1 MPAAEEL
8 GFLRVAVAAPELRVA
23 DVAFNA
29 RATAAAMRALAAEGV
44 RLAVFP
50 ELGLTGYTCADLFF
64 QPSLRLAAA
73 KAARELAQT
82 AHKLG
87 LIAFVGLPVEAAGR
101 LYNCAAVLAEGRVWG
116 LAPKSHLPTSGEYYE
131 RRWFSPAATLDADQA
146 DVAGQWAWISTRHIL
161 GVRGP
166 QPFALGVEICEDLW
180 AVEPPSGK
188 LALAGATVLVNLS
201 ASNELLGKADYRRE
215 LVKQQSARCL
225 AAYLYAAAGPGE
237 SSTDLVFSGH
247 GLIAENG
254 VVLAETERFSFAT
267 RAAMADL
274 DLGRLTNERL
284 QNSTFA
290 GMRPTPGQ
298 DIGEAWIEL
307 PPAPA
312 LGRKSSA
319 QLRRPNPPRP
329 FVPADATLRAARC
342 EEIFQIQSTGLATR
356 LRHTGARTVTI
367 GVSGGLDSTLAL
379 LVTTRAFDKLGL
391 DRRGIL
397 AVTMPGPGTT
407 KRTRG
412 NAEKL
417 PGLLG
422 ATLRVVSIEKATRQH
437 FADIG
442 HDPAKHDLTFENSQA
457 RERTQILMDLANEHG
472 GFVVGTGDL
481 SEFALG
487 WCTFNGDQ
495 MSMYHVNAGVPK
507 TLVRHLI
514 EWCADGVFE
523 GAAAAVLRDIVETP
537 VSPEL
542 LPPGNGGELR
552 QKTEETIGPYDLH
565 DFFLFHTVRAPS
577 RPAKVLLLAE
587 QAWKG
592 VYRRAT
598 IARWLEVFYRRF
610 FASQFKRS
618 AMPDGPKIGSVALS
632 PRGDWRM
639 PSDARPDVWLAEL
652 AAASRKGKTLHR
664 KKRQSRRPRQN

>member
-1 MPAAEEL
+1 MPAPEQL

-29 RATAAAMRALAAEGV
+29 KATAAAMRELAAQGV

-64 QPSLRLAAA
+64 QPSLRKAAA
-73 KAARELAQT
+73 RAARELAET
-82 AHKLG
+82 AHELG
-87 LIAFVGLPVEAAGR
+87 MITFVGLPVEVGGR

-116 LAPKSHLPTSGEYYE
+116 LTPKTHLPNYGEFYE
-131 RRWFSPAATLDADQA
+131 QRWFSPAATLTSDQA
-146 DVAGQWAWISTRHIL
+146 EVDGHWAWISSRHIL

-180 AVEPPSGK
+180 AVEPPSGR
-188 LALAGATVLVNLS
+188 LALAGATVIVNLS
-201 ASNELLGKADYRRE
+201 ASDELLGKAEYRRD

-225 AAYLYAAAGPGE
+225 AAYLYAGAGAGE
-237 SSTDLVFSGH
+237 SSTDVVYAGH

-254 VVLAETERFSFAT
+254 VVLAETERFSLQT
-267 RAAMADL
+267 RAAIADI
-274 DLGRLTNERL
+274 DLERLTNERIKNTTFTGVRP
-284 QNSTFA
+284 NSDK
-290 GMRPTPGQ
+290 P
-298 DIGEAWIEL
+298 IGEAWIEL
-307 PPAPA
+307 PEAPKV
-312 LGRKSSA
+312 GSKSSA
-319 QLRRPNPPRP
+319 KLLRPIVARP
-329 FVPADATLRAARC
+329 FVPDDVAQRAVRC
-342 EEIFQIQSTGLATR
+342 EEIFQIQATGLATR
-356 LRHTGARTVTI
+356 LRHIGSKTVVI

-379 LVTTRAFDKLGL
+379 LVAARAFDKLKL

-397 AVTMPGPGTT
+397 GVTMPGMGTT

-417 PGLLG
+417 VGLLG
-422 ATLRVVSIEKATRQH
+422 AKLSIVPIEKAVKQH

-442 HDPAKHDLTFENSQA
+442 HDLTTHDITFENSQA
-457 RERTQILMDLANEHG
+457 RERTQILMDLANKHG
-472 GFVVGTGDL
+472 GLVVGTGDL

-514 EWCADGVFE
+514 DWCADSVFS
-523 GAAAAVLRDIVETP
+523 GAAAAAVLRDIAETP

-542 LPPGNGGELR
+542 LPTGKRGELR
-552 QKTEETIGPYDLH
+552 QKTEEMVGPYDLH
-565 DFFLFHTVRAPS
+565 DFFLFYTVRVPC
-577 RPAKVLLLAE
+577 RPAKLLFLAE
-587 QAWKG
+587 QAWGK
-592 VYRRAT
+592 VYSPVK

-610 FASQFKRS
+610 FANQFKRS
-618 AMPDGPKIGSVALS
+618 AMPDGPKVGSVALS

-639 PSDARPDVWLAEL
+639 PSDAKPDVWLAEL
-652 AAASRKGKTLHR
+652 ATAVG
-664 KKRQSRRPRQN
+664 KKRK

>member
-1 MPAAEEL
+1 MPAPEDL

-29 RATAAAMRALAAEGV
+29 RATAAAMRELAAQGV
-44 RLAVFP
+44 RIAVFP
-50 ELGLTGYTCADLFF
+50 ELGLTGYTCADLFY
-64 QPSLRLAAA
+64 QPTLRHAAGQ
-73 KAARELAQT
+73 AARELAET
-82 AHKLG
+82 AHALG

-116 LAPKSHLPTSGEYYE
+116 LTPKSYLPTSGEYYE
-131 RRWFSPAATLDADQA
+131 RRWFSPAATLETDQA

-166 QPFALGVEICEDLW
+166 VPFALGVEICEDLW

-201 ASNELLGKADYRRE
+201 ASNELLGKAEYRRD

-254 VVLAETERFSFAT
+254 VVLGETERFSFET
-267 RAAMADL
+267 RAAVADL
-274 DLGRLTNERL
+274 DLERLTLERIK
-284 QNSTFA
+284 NSSFA
-290 GMRPTPGQ
+290 SVRPGADPK
-298 DIGEAWIEL
+298 IGEAWIEL

-312 LGRKSSA
+312 IGRKSPA
-319 QLRRPNPPRP
+319 KLRRPNPPRP
-329 FVPADATLRAARC
+329 FVPDGVEQRAARC

-356 LRHTGARTVTI
+356 LRHTGSKTVTI

-379 LVTTRAFDKLGL
+379 LVVARAFDKLGL
-391 DRRGIL
+391 DRHGIIG
-397 AVTMPGPGTT
+397 VTMPGPGTT
-407 KRTRG
+407 KRTYA
-412 NAEKL
+412 NADKL
-417 PGLLG
+417 VTLLG
-422 ATLRVVSIEKATRQH
+422 ATLRVVPIAKAVKQH

-442 HDPAKHDLTFENSQA
+442 HDEATHDITFENSQA
-457 RERTQILMDLANEHG
+457 RERTQILMDLANEHR

-487 WCTFNGDQ
+487 WCTFDGDH

-514 EWCADGVFE
+514 IWCAEALYQGD
-523 GAAAAVLRDIVETP
+523 ASKLLWDISETP

-542 LPPGNGGELR
+542 LPPHKNGHVR
-552 QKTEETIGPYDLH
+552 QKTEEIVGPYDLH
-565 DFFLFHTVRAPS
+565 DFFLFYTVRVPA

-587 QAWKG
+587 QAWSG
-592 VYRRAT
+592 VYSRAT
-598 IARWLEVFYRRF
+598 IGRWLEVFYRRF
-610 FASQFKRS
+610 FAHQFKRS
-618 AMPDGPKIGSVALS
+618 SMPDGPKVGSVALS

-652 AAASRKGKTLHR
+652 AAAMKKKSLNH
-664 KKRQSRRPRQN
+664 KKRK

>member
-1 MPAAEEL
+1 MPAPEEL

-29 RATAAAMRALAAEGV
+29 NATADAMRSLATSGV
-44 RLAVFP
+44 RVAVFP
-50 ELGLTGYTCADLFF
+50 ELGLTGYTCADLFY
-64 QPSLRLAAA
+64 QPTLQKAAA
-73 KAARELAQT
+73 QAARELAVT
-82 AHKLG
+82 AHELG
-87 LIAFVGLPVEAAGR
+87 MIAFVGLPVEAAGR

-116 LAPKSHLPTSGEYYE
+116 LTPKSYLPNSGEYYE
-131 RRWFSPAATLDADQA
+131 RRWFSPASTLTTDQA

-166 QPFALGVEICEDLW
+166 HPFALGVELCEDLW
-180 AVEPPSGK
+180 AVEPPSGR

-201 ASNELLGKADYRRE
+201 ASNELLGKAAYRRE
-215 LVKQQSARCL
+215 LVRQQSARCL

-274 DLGRLTNERL
+274 DLERLTLERIK
-284 QNSTFA
+284 NSSFA
-290 GMRPTPGQ
+290 AVQPSAEKHM
-298 DIGEAWIEL
+298 GEAWIEL
-307 PPAPA
+307 PAAPQ
-312 LGRKSSA
+312 LGKKSST
-319 QLRRPNPPRP
+319 QLQRPNPPRP
-329 FVPADATLRAARC
+329 FVPEDPAQRAAHC
-342 EEIFQIQSTGLATR
+342 EEIFQIQATGLATR
-356 LRHTGARTVTI
+356 LRHTGSKKVVI
-367 GVSGGLDSTLAL
+367 GISGGLDSTLAL
-379 LVTTRAFDKLGL
+379 LVAVRAFDKLGL
-391 DRRGIL
+391 NRRGIL

-412 NAEKL
+412 NAQKIIE
-417 PGLLG
+417 LLG
-422 ATLRVVSIEKATRQH
+422 ATLLVTSIDQAVKQH
-437 FADIG
+437 LADIG
-442 HDPAKHDLTFENSQA
+442 HDPAKHDITFENAQA
-457 RERTQILMDLANEHG
+457 RERTQILMDLANQQAG
-472 GFVVGTGDL
+472 LVVGTGDL

-487 WCTFNGDQ
+487 WCTFNGDH

-514 EWCADGVFE
+514 EWCADGVLE
-523 GAAAAVLRDIVETP
+523 GAASAVLRDIAETP

-542 LPPGNGGELR
+542 LPPDKNGKLS
-552 QKTEETIGPYDLH
+552 QKTEEVVGPYDLH
-565 DFFLFHTVRAPS
+565 DFFLYHTVRIPS

-587 QAWKG
+587 QAWGKT
-592 VYRRAT
+592 YNRAT

-618 AMPDGPKIGSVALS
+618 SMPDGPKVGSVALS

-639 PSDARPDVWLAEL
+639 PSDARSDVWLAEL
-652 AAASRKGKTLHR
+652 AEAVKNSGR
-664 KKRQSRRPRQN
+664 KKTPERKRK